1 MDFIKKASEAV
12 FNKDENN
19 SSTTAAGGS
28 TMTVNASSDRGLI
41 PVKLPGFV
49 VNGIDQ
55 YIDGMKPE
63 IVPIIVREMTE
74 FQDRTLKGF
83 EERVVLFVRQ
93 VCSGDMKAVTESGG
107 EEGVYGLQQGSQAGG
122 SGQGSQQGGYGSQA
136 QQGGYGQNSQQGGY
150 AQQGGYGRNSQQ
162 GGYAQQGGYGQQP
175 YGQPQPSDRG
185 LGDTLLNTFTTP
197 TPPNTTTDRG
207 MITDALKAA
216 QSFVTTT
223 STTLFNPEEKVRD
236 LLPPLMT
243 QLSQLLS
250 AQHGDLATR
259 FTEEAITLLKRNL
272 YGSVTS
278 RDLRDMGGDAVDDAV
293 DFVSGLFG
301 KKSSSGETGERALP
315 GLSSLSTLLSSKLST
330 TLTAVLDSLRTHI
343 RRDLLAVEAS
353 LFASLPD
360 SIRGP
365 LEWVFGGNPM
375 SADRGIV
382 DDVVDKV
389 KELIRGLQ
397 EGIQDRARKVVAS
410 GHQVLE
416 DKAVEGVKSV
426 VVMRVKRFLPDVQM

>member
-1 MDFIKKASEAV
+1 
-12 FNKDENN
+12 
-19 SSTTAAGGS
+19 
-28 TMTVNASSDRGLI
+28 
-41 PVKLPGFV
+41 
-49 VNGIDQ
+49 
-55 YIDGMKPE
+55 MKPE

-107 EEGVYGLQQGSQAGG
+107 EEGVYGVQ
-122 SGQGSQQGGYGSQA
+122 QGSQQGGYAQQP

-150 AQQGGYGRNSQQ
+150 AQQGGYGQNSQQ

-197 TPPNTTTDRG
+197 TPPTTTTTDRG
-207 MITDALKAA
+207 IITDALKAA

-259 FTEEAITLLKRNL
+259 FTEEAITLLKRHL

-293 DFVSGLFG
+293 DFVSGLFT
-301 KKSSSGETGERALP
+301 KKSSSSMENERALP

-330 TLTAVLDSLRTHI
+330 TLTAVLSSLRTQI
-343 RRDLLAVEAS
+343 RSDLIAVETS

-375 SADRGIV
+375 AADRGIV